1 MSNVSISEET
11 LKHLLDENDH
21 MRKQVTELQT
31 RGTELIQETRSQRTE
46 IKKLQ
51 DGIRYHRDQKGDDR
65 CWVDDLRLYELLP
78 EGSAGY
84 DSTLPPEDVFLDNC
98 KRFCR
103 SRQVP
108 VGQPFKKDW

>member
-1 MSNVSISEET
+1 MSNVSISEQE
-11 LKHLLDENDH
+11 LKRLLEENLH
-21 MRKQVTELQT
+21 MREQVKELQS
-31 RGTELIQETRSQRTE
+31 RGTEFVIENRELKIEVE
-46 IKKLQ
+46 KLR

-65 CWVDDLRLYELLP
+65 CWVDDLRLYEILP
-78 EGSAGY
+78 EGAEGL
-84 DSTLPPEDVFLDNC
+84 DTTLPPEDVFLDNC

>member
-1 MSNVSISEET
+1 MIISKEE
-11 LKHLLDENDH
+11 LSRLLNENLHL
-21 MRKQVTELQT
+21 RKQVTELQT
-31 RGTELIQETRSQRTE
+31 RGNELIQEVRDQKSKV
-46 IKKLQ
+46 KKLQ

-65 CWVDDLRLYELLP
+65 CWVDDVRLYELLP
-78 EGSAGY
+78 EGPVGY

>member
-1 MSNVSISEET
+1 MKDISISEED
-11 LKHLLDENDH
+11 LRILLNENDH

-31 RGTELIQETRSQRTE
+31 RGSELINESRANASEVER
-46 IKKLQ
+46 LRA
-51 DGIRYHRDQKGDDR
+51 GIRYHRDQKGDDR
-65 CWVDDLRLYELLP
+65 CWVDDLRLYEMLP
-78 EGSAGY
+78 EGPVGY

-103 SRQVP
+103 TRQVL

>member
-1 MSNVSISEET
+1 MSNVRISEET
-11 LKHLLDENDH
+11 LKRLLDENDH
-21 MRKQVTELQT
+21 MRKQVTELQA
-31 RGTELIQETRSQRTE
+31 RGTELIQETRDQRTE
-46 IKKLQ
+46 IKRLQ

-78 EGSAGY
+78 EGPAGY
-84 DSTLPPEDVFLDNC
+84 DSTLPPEDVFLENC

>member
-1 MSNVSISEET
+1 MSNVSISEED
-11 LKHLLDENDH
+11 LQRLLEENRH
-21 MRKQVTELQT
+21 MREQVKELQGK
-31 RGTELIQETRSQRTE
+31 GTELVMKNRELSAE
-46 IKKLQ
+46 VEKLR

-78 EGSAGY
+78 EGAEGY
-84 DSTLPPEDVFLDNC
+84 DSTLPPEEVFLENC

-103 SRQVP
+103 SRQTP

>member
-1 MSNVSISEET
+1 MSNVSISEED
-11 LKHLLDENDH
+11 LRRLLSENDH
-21 MRKQVTELQT
+21 MRKQIAELQG
-31 RGTELIQETRSQRTE
+31 RGTEFQLEVRELKNETE
-46 IKKLQ
+46 KLR

-78 EGSAGY
+78 EGPAGY
-84 DSTLPPEDVFLDNC
+84 DSTLPSEEIFLENC

-103 SRQVP
+103 TRQVL